1 MKKNLSTFVEKSKFQ
16 IFLKRLSILYN
27 CKLFFD
33 YPKKSKILFYDPFV
47 SNIYF
52 DIFKKLRFQTLDTRL
67 KNIYFIIV
75 LRAIYR
81 KFKKKEFI
89 IKRKLYHRIYKRK

>member
-33 YPKKSKILFYDPFV
+33 YPKKVKFYSMTLLSQIFIL
-47 SNIYF
+47 
-52 DIFKKLRFQTLDTRL
+52 IFL
-67 KNIYFIIV
+67 KN
-75 LRAIYR
+75 
-81 KFKKKEFI
+81 
-89 IKRKLYHRIYKRK
+89 